1 MTELIAKPVLKNK
14 YWIVESHG
22 SKVATIQ
29 AVDNGG
35 FVYVHENNREQF
47 ASIKMLS
54 KTYNVKFD
62 KPQSKKDKLKP
73 KQNTVYDY
81 PVTGN
86 AYNIMWD
93 LKHKFPVFS
102 KTSKSKSFFCAGYY
116 VVKFGNEW
124 TEMFCPKLIALNRY
138 EFYGPYKTEKE
149 MNNKFSQVHHGK

>member
-14 YWIVESHG
+14 YWIVESAG

-47 ASIKMLS
+47 ASIKLLS
-54 KTYNVKFD
+54 TTHNVKFD
-62 KPQSKKDKLKP
+62 KPQNKQSRP
-73 KQNTVYDY
+73 KHNTVYDY
-81 PVTGN
+81 PVAGH

-102 KTSKSKSFFCAGYY
+102 KTNKSKSFFCAGYY
-116 VVKFGNEW
+116 VVKFGSDW
-124 TEMFCPKLIALNRY
+124 AQMFCPKLITLNRY
-138 EFYGPYKTEKE
+138 HFYGPYKTEKE
-149 MNNKFSQVHHGK
+149 MQNQFDLVTNGK

>member
-14 YWIVESHG
+14 FWIVESEG

-35 FVYVHENNREQF
+35 FVYVNENKRQQF
-47 ASIKMLS
+47 NTIKLLS

-62 KPQSKKDKLKP
+62 KPQTTNRGGRVAK
-73 KQNTVYDY
+73 NTVYDY
-81 PVTGN
+81 PVNGS

-102 KTSKSKSFFCAGYY
+102 KNNKSKSFFCAGYY
-116 VVKFGNEW
+116 AVKLNNEW
-124 TEMFCPKLIALNRY
+124 TAAFCPKLITLNRY
-138 EFYGPYKTEKE
+138 EFFGPYRTQQE
-149 MNNKFSQVHHGK
+149 MQHKLQSLNDGK